1 MLLECFVLFIKVVT
15 PEGLNFPDEY
25 GFLRSQ
31 EIILFV
37 IASLQLF
44 VMSMGVVYRAQLA
57 QNYSYK
63 TLWALAAFVLST
75 VMFAMSIKNVRI
87 TRQLIIF
94 IFSAVQACSAVVIY
108 WTCYKLKRVLHDF

>member
-44 VMSMGVVYRAQLA
+44 VMSMGVVYR
-57 QNYSYK
+57 
-63 TLWALAAFVLST
+63 V
-75 VMFAMSIKNVRI
+75 
-87 TRQLIIF
+87 
-94 IFSAVQACSAVVIY
+94 
-108 WTCYKLKRVLHDF
+108 